1 MQIALQAAEGLRS
14 NPDREKR
21 AERPARSWDYEAI
34 PTTTQLG
41 LRSNPDLTKNIIFS
55 ILYMRQLKITKSITN
70 RESASLDKYLQ
81 EIGREELITVEEEV
95 ELAGRIRNGDRVAL
109 EKLTRSNLRFVVSVA
124 KQYQNQGLSL
134 SDLINEGN
142 LGLIKAAEKFDET
155 RGFKFISYAVWW
167 IRQSILQALAEQ
179 SRIVRLPLNQVGSL
193 NKINKAYQRF
203 EQEYERKPSAEELAE
218 ELDMPVDK
226 IAETLKMSG
235 RHVSVDAPFVE
246 GEDNS
251 LIDVMVN
258 EDSPNA
264 DRGLINESLSTEIN
278 RALQTLTPREADIL
292 RKFFGI
298 GTPEKTL
305 EEIGDE
311 LHLTRERVRQIKE
324 KAIRKLNTGQRSHIL
339 MTYLG

>member
-1 MQIALQAAEGLRS
+1 
-14 NPDREKR
+14 
-21 AERPARSWDYEAI
+21 
-34 PTTTQLG
+34 
-41 LRSNPDLTKNIIFS
+41 
-55 ILYMRQLKITKSITN
+55 MRQLKITKSITN

-81 EIGREELITVEEEV
+81 EIGREPLIPVDEEV
-95 ELAGRIRNGDRVAL
+95 ELARRIRHGDRAAL
-109 EKLTRSNLRFVVSVA
+109 EKLVKANLRFVVSVA

-134 SDLINEGN
+134 PDLIDEGN

-203 EQEYERKPSAEELAE
+203 EQEFERKPSAEELAE
-218 ELDMPVDK
+218 LLDIPVDK
-226 IAETLKMSG
+226 IADTLKMSG
-235 RHVSVDAPFVE
+235 RQVSVDAPFVE

-264 DRGLINESLSTEIN
+264 DHSLINESLSREID
-278 RALQTLTPREADIL
+278 RALATLTPREADII

-298 GTPEKTL
+298 GVPEKTL
-305 EEIGDE
+305 EEIGIE
-311 LHLTRERVRQIKE
+311 FHLTRERVRQIKE
-324 KAIRKLNTGQRSHIL
+324 KAIRRLKSSSRSRIL
-339 MTYLG
+339 KTYLG